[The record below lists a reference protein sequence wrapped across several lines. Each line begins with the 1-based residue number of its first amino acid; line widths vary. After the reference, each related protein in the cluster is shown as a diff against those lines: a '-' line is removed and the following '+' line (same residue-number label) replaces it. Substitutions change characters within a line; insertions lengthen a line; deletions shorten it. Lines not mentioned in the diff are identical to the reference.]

1 MKYSGPNC
9 LFHATKIRTLRTPFR
24 ITLKA
29 LEVKSK
35 EREREGNYITNT
47 YCILETAFH
56 NLI

>member
-1 MKYSGPNC
+1 MKYSGPNS

-29 LEVKSK
+29 LKEVRSK

-47 YCILETAFH
+47 Y
-56 NLI
+56 